1 MILERLSFF
10 PVVLIAVCSA
20 VLLVSRNW
28 RYSILALAIQYV
40 GVFWLVG
47 TLWPFGLAAVKLVA
61 GWMAGA
67 VLSASQ
73 PDEGL
78 REGEERGYSEAV
90 FRILA
95 AGLVIALVV
104 SVAPAVQARFPA
116 DLFALEGGLVLIGVG
131 LLHMGM
137 TVRPMRVILG
147 LLTALS
153 GFEILYAA
161 VETSVLIAGLQAII
175 TLGLALVGAYLLA
188 SPGMEEPGP

>member
-1 MILERLSFF
+1 MILQQLDFL
-10 PVVLIAVCSA
+10 PVILIALCSV
-20 VLLVSRNW
+20 VLLVSHNW

-47 TLWPFGLAAVKLVA
+47 TIWPFGLAAVKLVA

-73 PDEGL
+73 PEEGL
-78 REGEERGYSEAV
+78 REPLEPGTSSSV

-95 AGLVIALVV
+95 AGLVIALVLSV
-104 SVAPAVQARFPA
+104 SPRIQELFPA
-116 DLFALEGGLVLIGVG
+116 NLSILQGGLILIGVG
-131 LLHMGM
+131 LIHLGM
-137 TVRPMRVILG
+137 TTRPMRVVLG
-147 LLTALS
+147 LLTTLS

-161 VETSVLIAGLQAII
+161 VEAPILVAGLQAVI

-188 SPGMEEPGP
+188 SPGMESSE